1 MDELLAQFLIEGR
14 ELVQQASEDLLAL
27 ERDGISQARLDSA
40 FRAVHTLKG
49 SAGLFDLAPVGH
61 ALHVAEDLLDAM
73 RGQRVDVDR
82 AILDPLL
89 ACMGGC
95 ESWLEA
101 FEQHGA
107 LPPTAL
113 EQCQRIEAALR
124 RCLPGAEAAVE
135 FAAARPVDWAAG
147 LAATEAGAVVAA
159 QAAGLVV
166 TALCYLPSEDC
177 FFLGDDPL
185 ALLRAVP
192 ELIALRIEPR
202 APWPDAAEYSPFACN
217 LRIEALS
224 TAAAEEIQRV
234 FRFVPD
240 QLTLAALPAQAVP
253 AAAAAPEGEAGARV
267 LRVEATRIDRLLD
280 MVGEMMVAKNTLA
293 GLAVRAGAVDTALG
307 RALADNQAAMERL
320 AGEMHRA
327 VIGMRMVPL
336 AQTFRRFPRLLRDAA
351 AELGKPIAFEVLGEE
366 VEADKAVVEGLFQ
379 PLLHL
384 LRNAVDHGIEPGTRR
399 AAAGKPAAG
408 RVTLQAARRGDQIL
422 VSVQDDGAGL
432 DPAMLRQA
440 ALRRGLGTA
449 ASIEALDDTAALEL
463 IFTPGFSTAG
473 TVSALSG
480 RGVGMDAVRAAVEG
494 LGGRVSLASVP
505 GQGTT
510 VQLVLPRA
518 TVVTTVLTVT
528 LGGERFGVPIE
539 VVTETLRLPV
549 ALIQP
554 IGPGEAFVFRG
565 RTLPLLRLSA
575 LLGLPTRPRQAS
587 TAKLLVVAC
596 GAQQVGIEVD
606 GFAARTDLLLRP
618 MSGLLAGMSG
628 VLGTAL
634 LADGLVL
641 LVLDLPELIG

>member
-27 ERDGISQARLDSA
+27 ERDGVSPARLDSA

-49 SAGLFDLAPVGH
+49 SVGLFDLAPVGR
-61 ALHVAEDLLDAM
+61 ALHLAEDLLDAM
-73 RGQRVDVDR
+73 RGQRIGAGGEV
-82 AILDPLL
+82 LDPLL
-89 ACMGGC
+89 ACMGRC

-101 FEQHGA
+101 FEKQGA
-107 LPPTAL
+107 LPPASL
-113 EQCQRIEAALR
+113 EQCRQIEAALR
-124 RCLPGAEAAVE
+124 RCLPGAAAVAE
-135 FAAARPVDWAAG
+135 APAAAAAAAAAVDWAAG
-147 LAATEAGAVVAA
+147 LAAMEVAAA
-159 QAAGLVV
+159 QAAGLAV
-166 TALCYLPSEDC
+166 TALRYLPSEDC

-202 APWPDAAEYSPFACN
+202 DPWPDAAGYSPFACN

-224 TAAAEEIQRV
+224 TAAVEDIRHV

-240 QLTLAALPAQAVP
+240 QLTLAALPAQAV
-253 AAAAAPEGEAGARV
+253 ATAPEGEAGPRV
-267 LRVEATRIDRLLD
+267 LRVEAARIDRLLD
-280 MVGEMMVAKNTLA
+280 MVSEMMVAKNTLA
-293 GLAVRAGAVDTALG
+293 GLAARAGAADAALG

-320 AGEMHRA
+320 AGQMHRA

-351 AELGKPIAFEVLGEE
+351 AELGKPIAFEVLGEN

-384 LRNAVDHGIEPGTRR
+384 LRNAADHGIEPAARR
-399 AAAGKPAAG
+399 AAAGKPATG
-408 RVTLQAARRGDQIL
+408 RVTLRAARRGDQIL
-422 VSVQDDGAGL
+422 VTVRDDGAGL
-432 DPAMLRQA
+432 DPAALRQA
-440 ALRRGLGTA
+440 ALRRGLGSVA
-449 ASIEALDDTAALEL
+449 ALEALDDTAALEL

-473 TVSALSG
+473 TVTTLSG

-505 GQGTT
+505 GGGTT

-528 LGGERFGVPIE
+528 LGKERFGVPIE
-539 VVTETLRLPV
+539 AVTETLRLPV

-575 LLGLPTRPRQAS
+575 LLGLPPRPRKAGS
-587 TAKLLVVAC
+587 AKLLVVAC

-606 GFAARTDLLLRP
+606 GFAERTDLLLRP
-618 MSGLLAGMSG
+618 MSGLLAGMAG
-628 VLGTAL
+628 LLGTAL
-634 LADGLVL
+634 LADGHVL

>member
-1 MDELLAQFLIEGR
+1 
-14 ELVQQASEDLLAL
+14 
-27 ERDGISQARLDSA
+27 
-40 FRAVHTLKG
+40 
-49 SAGLFDLAPVGH
+49 
-61 ALHVAEDLLDAM
+61 
-73 RGQRVDVDR
+73 
-82 AILDPLL
+82 
-89 ACMGGC
+89 
-95 ESWLEA
+95 
-101 FEQHGA
+101 
-107 LPPTAL
+107 
-113 EQCQRIEAALR
+113 
-124 RCLPGAEAAVE
+124 
-135 FAAARPVDWAAG
+135 
-147 LAATEAGAVVAA
+147 
-159 QAAGLVV
+159 
-166 TALCYLPSEDC
+166 
-177 FFLGDDPL
+177 
-185 ALLRAVP
+185 
-192 ELIALRIEPR
+192 
-202 APWPDAAEYSPFACN
+202 
-217 LRIEALS
+217 
-224 TAAAEEIQRV
+224 
-234 FRFVPD
+234 
-240 QLTLAALPAQAVP
+240 
-253 AAAAAPEGEAGARV
+253 
-267 LRVEATRIDRLLD
+267 
-280 MVGEMMVAKNTLA
+280 
-293 GLAVRAGAVDTALG
+293 
-307 RALADNQAAMERL
+307 
-320 AGEMHRA
+320 
-327 VIGMRMVPL
+327 
-336 AQTFRRFPRLLRDAA
+336 
-351 AELGKPIAFEVLGEE
+351 LGKPIAFEVLGEE

-494 LGGRVSLASVP
+494 LGGRVSLTSVP